1 MYRVLF
7 PMNEDINEMNLPTY
21 DSAFNCANQYDDPDV
36 PIVIKSQN
44 GVTISICLQGLW
56 VTYH

>member
-21 DSAFNCANQYDDPDV
+21 DSAIDCANQYDDPDV
-36 PIVIKSQN
+36 PIVIKSPN
-44 GVTISICLQGLW
+44 GVTISICLHGLW